1 MDRYDRNQ
9 ARFDHGSTSRPR
21 PAARNSSHEHRLRRP
36 VNKAWSGYGR
46 VSPRVFAHGLV
57 VSSHARYVMFM
68 IVYDY
73 GKPRFIERSTFHYY
87 FLPLLEV
94 IAERLLATCL
104 SRTVTPDGASHSD
117 RRPNRAAVLSST
129 TTTINFERSDGPRSS
144 IDFRSAYAPAG
155 AATSCQPLRRR
166 AGWTGSLRSRTGA
179 FLPHHALYERTSG
192 TMRATFISVWLLTL
206 YDI

>member
-1 MDRYDRNQ
+1 MDTYDLKL
-9 ARFDHGSTSRPR
+9 ARFDLSSTFCAHPV
-21 PAARNSSHEHRLRRP
+21 AQNSSCEHRRRRP
-36 VNKAWSGYGR
+36 VNGVWSGYGR
-46 VSPRVFAHGLV
+46 VSRRMFASGLS
-57 VSSHARYVMFM
+57 VSSYARYVMFM
-68 IVYDY
+68 IIYGY
-73 GKPRFIERSTFHYY
+73 GKPRFIEWSTFHYY

>member
-36 VNKAWSGYGR
+36 VNRVWSGYGR

-73 GKPRFIERSTFHYY
+73 GKPRFIERSTFYYY

-94 IAERLLATCL
+94 IAERLLATCR
-104 SRTVTPDGASHSD
+104 SRTVTPDGASHGEQL
-117 RRPNRAAVLSST
+117 PHPAAVRSST
-129 TTTINFERSDGPRSS
+129 ITAITSARSERLRSS
-144 IDFRSAYAPAG
+144 IPFRSAYAPAG
-155 AATSCQPLRRR
+155 Q
-166 AGWTGSLRSRTGA
+166 
-179 FLPHHALYERTSG
+179 
-192 TMRATFISVWLLTL
+192 
-206 YDI
+206 

>member
-1 MDRYDRNQ
+1 MDRYDPNPGH
-9 ARFDHGSTSRPR
+9 FDHGSTSRPR
-21 PAARNSSHEHRLRRP
+21 PAARNSSHEHRVRRP
-36 VNKAWSGYGR
+36 VNGVWSGYGR

-73 GKPRFIERSTFHYY
+73 SKPRFIERSTFHYY

-144 IDFRSAYAPAG
+144 IDFRSAYTRRPAQRLP
-155 AATSCQPLRRR
+155 ANLLRRR
-166 AGWTGSLRSRTGA
+166 AGWT
-179 FLPHHALYERTSG
+179 
-192 TMRATFISVWLLTL
+192 
-206 YDI
+206 

>member
-1 MDRYDRNQ
+1 MDTYDLKL
-9 ARFDHGSTSRPR
+9 ARFDLSSTFCAHPV
-21 PAARNSSHEHRLRRP
+21 AQNSSHEHRLRRP
-36 VNKAWSGYGR
+36 VNRVWSGYGR
-46 VSPRVFAHGLV
+46 VSLRVFAHGLV

-155 AATSCQPLRRR
+155 QRLPANLLRRR
-166 AGWTGSLRSRTGA
+166 AGWT
-179 FLPHHALYERTSG
+179 
-192 TMRATFISVWLLTL
+192 
-206 YDI
+206 